1 MSHCI
6 DEVDRIYKSC
16 GKTYE
21 LGDDG
26 NYQATNPM
34 TEDVAIAVKQI
45 CDCLG

>member
-26 NYQATNPM
+26 NYQVLF
-34 TEDVAIAVKQI
+34 ELQI
-45 CDCLG
+45 LLQVFFL